1 MSTYQAA
8 YKSLLQGVSQ
18 QSPEERLPGQL
29 TACINMLA
37 DPVTGLRRRPGTIVR
52 KAFEWPGAESGK
64 IVGWFTDLSGY
75 RVHLLLNTG
84 TGVVRVLDE
93 EYNLLAELPPE
104 DYLIAPKPGDI
115 RATTVGSEFVLANV
129 AIKPT
134 LDTTQANADP
144 SQSGFFF
151 VQAGAFGKKYDV
163 TVAYAGGN
171 ITASYTTPGGQGV
184 NDAELATPEYI
195 AQQLA
200 EQLSGTAITSYTITG
215 MNIEGYFPPNPDPA
229 QFPVWVEAK
238 LQYNAGNDFVP
249 NWQNVTYPHTATPD
263 ALGSGKYRVWGKF
276 PNSSTRD
283 GRINVRFTFT
293 AANISG
299 PVGGTYNSQLVQ
311 VATSRVG
318 SYFNGYSEG
327 TVTLQVAVF
336 AGASGGTEVLFS
348 TFREGPYVFVTRTG
362 GLSISTTL
370 GGQYLIASKSGLVRT
385 TSELPA
391 RLPPQGNGYVCRV
404 GTGDGAQY
412 YAYNAP
418 TQEWLEVGKWGGPSR
433 IANTPVSVMRTNDD
447 GWFLNT
453 EPYEGRLAGDDESNP
468 AHRFMTDGITGVG
481 TYQGRLVLLS
491 GPRVSMSASNRPR
504 RFFRSTVTSVLASDP
519 IEVGSGMT
527 SAASYEWALPF
538 NKDLIV
544 FSRGYQAVVPSGNTA
559 ITPSNAMVTPT
570 SSHEV
575 DTTGS
580 PVVLGRTLMYC
591 SPRSEDF
598 FGVQEMIPSNFTDS
612 QYVSQDATPHLPKYM
627 PGRCRFAV
635 ASSVASVALFA
646 PAGDDH
652 SLIVHE
658 YHWDGDTKVQ
668 QAWHKWMFPYRVETA
683 YFASDQIVLVHVQ
696 NNVVVMTTIDPR
708 AGFTNAA
715 GERRPYTD
723 MNIPVQAV
731 DHVVTLPDWMLMFD
745 PSIRDTMRLT
755 LARGGNAGE
764 WVGAAPDGVNLRT
777 VLSDPNGDMRL
788 GIPYYSG
795 VIPTPPVVRDYNQEV
810 IHTDRATLLRF
821 VVGTRGTS
829 AYSVRVSDDYS
840 SEEMLDVPTLTFSH
854 PELQPGRALY
864 AVKANDVVP
873 CRTDMRSTA
882 MEVFTE
888 GYGELNI
895 VSLEYVGRYQPRIT
909 RR

>member
-1 MSTYQAA
+1 MSTFQAA

-18 QSPEERLPGQL
+18 QSPEERLPGQV
-29 TACINMLA
+29 TAQVNMMS
-37 DPVTGLRRRPGTIVR
+37 DPVTGLRRRPGTEVR
-52 KAFEWPGAESGK
+52 VASEWAGLEADSL
-64 IVGWFTDLSGY
+64 VGWFTDLAGA
-75 RVHLLLNTG
+75 RVHLLLNIR
-84 TGVVRVLDE
+84 TGVIRVYSE
-93 EYNLLAELPPE
+93 QYTLLRELPAD
-104 DYLIAPKPGDI
+104 DYLVASDVSAI
-115 RATTVGSEFVLANV
+115 RATTVGGEFVIANV
-129 AIKPT
+129 GVKPS
-134 LDTTQANADP
+134 LDLTQDNADP
-144 SQSGFFF
+144 ANSGFFF
-151 VQAGAFGKKYDV
+151 IQSGAFGKKYDV
-163 TVAYAGGN
+163 TVAYEGGEV
-171 ITASYTTPGGQGV
+171 TATYTTPGGQGT
-184 NDAELATPEYI
+184 NDAALATPEYI
-195 AQQLA
+195 AKQLA
-200 EQLSGTAITSYTITG
+200 DQLSGTVVTSYTITAL
-215 MNIEGYFPPNPDPA
+215 NIVSYSPVSTDPSPPAD
-229 QFPVWVEAK
+229 WVTAR
-238 LQYNAGNDFVP
+238 LQYNTGTSFAP
-249 NWQNVTYPHTATPD
+249 SWTNVTYPHVVTPAD
-263 ALGSGKYRVWGKF
+263 LGNGRYRVYGKF
-276 PNSSTRD
+276 PYSSTRN
-283 GRINVRFTFT
+283 GRINCRFTFT
-293 AANISG
+293 AANITG
-299 PVGGTYNSQLVQ
+299 PIDGVYTSQTVQ
-311 VATSRVG
+311 VATTRVG
-318 SYFNGYSEG
+318 SAISGYSEG
-327 TVTLQVAVF
+327 RKTVQTAAF
-336 AGASGGTEVLFS
+336 AGASGGTEVLFT
-348 TFREGPYVFVTRTG
+348 TFQEGPYVFLTRSG
-362 GLSISTTL
+362 GMSVSTTL
-370 GGQYLIASKSGLVRT
+370 GAQYLIASKSGLVRT

-404 GTGDGAQY
+404 GAGDGAQF
-412 YAYNAP
+412 YAYSAP
-418 TQEWLEVGKWGGPSR
+418 TQEWLEVGKWGGATR
-433 IANTPVSVMRTNDD
+433 IIDTPISVVYNDEA
-447 GWFLNT
+447 GWHINSD
-453 EPYEGRLAGDDESNP
+453 PYEGRLAGDDESNP
-468 AHRFMTDGITGVG
+468 AHRFMSEGITGVG

-504 RFFRSTVTSVLASDP
+504 RFFRSTVTSVLSNDP

-538 NKDLIV
+538 NKDLVV

-575 DTTGS
+575 DTLGP

-598 FGVQEMIPSNFTDS
+598 FGVQEMIPSNYTDS

-635 ASSVASVALFA
+635 ASSVASLAVFA
-646 PAGDDH
+646 PEKDKH

-668 QAWHKWMFPYRVETA
+668 QAWHKWQFLYPVEA
-683 YFASDQIVLVHVQ
+683 VYFASDVIVIAHVQ
-696 NNVVVMTTIDPR
+696 NGTMVLTSIDPR

-731 DHVVTLPDWMLMFD
+731 DHIVTLPDWMLQFD
-745 PSIRDTMRLT
+745 PAIRDNLRLT

-777 VLSDPNGDMRL
+777 VRSNPNGDMRL

-810 IHTDRATLLRF
+810 IHTDRATLLRYI
-821 VVGTRGTS
+821 VGTRGTS
-829 AYSVRVSDDYS
+829 EYAVRVSDDYS
-840 SEEMLDVPTLTFSH
+840 GEESIDVPTLTFSH

-888 GYGELNI
+888 GFGELNI
-895 VSLEYVGRYQPRIT
+895 VSLEYVGRYQPRIA

>member
-18 QSPEERLPGQL
+18 QAPEERLPGQL
-29 TACINMLA
+29 TASVNMLA
-37 DPVTGLRRRPGTIVR
+37 DPVTGIRRRPGTVVNS
-52 KAFEWPGAESGK
+52 AFSWAGAEEGK
-64 IVGWFTDLSGY
+64 VLGWFTDLAER
-75 RVHLLLNTG
+75 RVHLLLNTA

-93 EYNLLAELPPE
+93 QYNLLAELAPE
-104 DYLIAPKPGDI
+104 PYLITANAGDI

-129 AIKPT
+129 GIKPSVD
-134 LDTTQANADP
+134 LSQNNADP

-163 TVAYAGGN
+163 TVAYSGGD
-171 ITASYTTPGGQGV
+171 ITASYTTPGGQGT

-195 AQQLA
+195 AKQLA
-200 EQLSGTAITSYTITG
+200 DQLSGTAVTEYTLTGLNITSYSPT
-215 MNIEGYFPPNPDPA
+215 NPDPA
-229 QFPVWVEAK
+229 TYPDWVQAR
-238 LQYNAGNDFVP
+238 LQYNSGTDFAPV
-249 NWQNVTYPHTATPD
+249 WGNVTYPHVVTPS

-276 PNSSTRD
+276 PHSSTRN
-283 GRINVRFTFT
+283 GRVNCQFTFT
-293 AANISG
+293 ASNILG
-299 PVGGTYNSQLVQ
+299 PLPGTYTSQTVQ
-311 VATSRVG
+311 VATNRVG
-318 SYFNGYSEG
+318 SALSGYSEG
-327 TVTLQVAVF
+327 FAVLQAAVF
-336 AGASGGTEVLFS
+336 AGAASGSTVLF
-348 TFREGPYVFVTRTG
+348 TTYQEGPYVFLTRTG
-362 GLSISTTL
+362 GLSVSTTL
-370 GGQYLIASKSGLVRT
+370 GGQYLITSKAGAVRT

-391 RLPPQGNGYVCRV
+391 RLPAQGNGYVCRV
-404 GTGDGAQY
+404 GSGDGAQY
-412 YAYNAP
+412 YAYNAAS
-418 TQEWLEVGKWGGPSR
+418 QEWLEVGKWGGPSR
-433 IANTPVSVMRTNDD
+433 INDTPVSVMRTDAD
-447 GWFLNT
+447 GWFINSD
-453 EPYEGRLAGDDESNP
+453 PYEGRLAGDDESNP
-468 AHRFMTDGITGVG
+468 AHRFTSEGITGIG
-481 TYQGRLVLLS
+481 TYQGRLVILS

-519 IEVGSGMT
+519 IEIGSGMT
-527 SAASYEWALPF
+527 SAAAYEWALPF

-544 FSRGYQAVVPSGNTA
+544 FSRGYQAVIPSGNTA
-559 ITPSNAMVTPT
+559 ITPTNAIVTPT
-570 SSHEV
+570 SSLEV
-575 DTTGS
+575 DTTGT
-580 PVVLGRTLMYC
+580 PIVIGRTLMYS

-598 FGVQEMIPSNFTDS
+598 FGVQEMIPSNYTDS

-668 QAWHKWMFPYRVETA
+668 QAWHRWTFPYRIETA
-683 YFASDQIVLVHVQ
+683 YFASDMIVIVHVQ
-696 NNVVVMTTIDPR
+696 NGVVVMTTIDPR

-723 MNIPVQAV
+723 LNIPVQAV
-731 DHVVTLPDWMLMFD
+731 DHLVTLPDWMLQFD
-745 PSIRDTMRLT
+745 PSILDRLRLT

-777 VLSDPNGDMRL
+777 VRSNPDDAMRL

-829 AYSVRVSDDYS
+829 QYQVRVSDDYS
-840 SEEMLDVPTLTFSH
+840 SEGVMEVPTLTFSH

-864 AVKANDVVP
+864 AVKASDIVP

-888 GYGELNI
+888 GFGELNI
-895 VSLEYVGRYQPRIT
+895 VSLEYVGRYQPRIA